1 MGFIEDKNS
10 ILQQVSLF
18 EVLGDLP
25 ENKTISNIASV
36 KSKSFNLIPY
46 LLDLL
51 STTCKDKEAIPNL
64 KDRVKCDLIRIVIEI
79 LVEFFP
85 ILMRILKE
93 GIIKG
98 IKAGLLCPADFK
110 VPSPA
115 PMVELKPNEFD
126 TSKLTTLDVNSF
138 PSSLFFGD
146 PDKDLN
152 VFLANL
158 LQGGV
163 GGSGTWQNILDFEVI
178 DYTLPNAATTTGLRV
193 QINNAYVGV
202 EYDVFLK
209 DFVNS
214 IELFN
219 FDNFIPNLMEQFN
232 GAISSG
238 LSKLDGSAKLS
249 INSAIDKE
257 KVDSLVEK
265 ILSTDPCDQNF
276 LVDDSFFEFSP
287 DELLDIEKKAQNRLA
302 GIKIIDY
309 SCEPVVVSNNG
320 ILNKSAIE
328 EVKTKIKDNPNSS
341 NLVMKQYAETV
352 LDNLA
357 EQVSA
362 DADDNE
368 SIKKSL
374 SFELALALPKL
385 SASVIFTPKI
395 KVLFQISKKLVTDTI
410 DSLKDNFDFAIAN
423 SVFFEYVVRE
433 AGAALLELIFDAI
446 KEEILKVVIDLVK
459 SLVKEAINKKLNQLR
474 SLTGGYSAKSGLS
487 AVKVPD
493 ISEYT

>member
-10 ILQQVSLF
+10 IVQQVSLF

-25 ENKTISNIASV
+25 ENKTVSNIASV

-51 STTCKDKEAIPNL
+51 SVTCKDKEALPNL

-115 PMVELKPNEFD
+115 PMVELKPDEFD

-232 GAISSG
+232 GAISNLTS
-238 LSKLDGSAKLS
+238 SGSAKLS
-249 INSAIDKE
+249 IDSAIDKE

-287 DELLDIEKKAQNRLA
+287 DELLDIEKKAQNRLS
-302 GIKIIDY
+302 GVKIIDY
-309 SCEPVVVSNNG
+309 SCAPTLVLSRGTLDEDGINNVK
-320 ILNKSAIE
+320 KS
-328 EVKTKIKDNPNSS
+328 IKENPNSS
-341 NLVMKQYAETV
+341 SLVMKQYAETV
-352 LDNLA
+352 LDRLA
-357 EQVSA
+357 KQVSA
-362 DADDNE
+362 DDDENE

-395 KVLFQISKKLVTDTI
+395 KVLFQISKKLVTNTI
-410 DSLKDNFDFAIAN
+410 DSLKNNFDFAIAN

-459 SLVKEAINKKLNQLR
+459 SLVKEAINKKLDQLR

-487 AVKVPD
+487 AVQVPD
-493 ISEYT
+493 ISEYI

>member
-51 STTCKDKEAIPNL
+51 STTCKDKEALPNL

-219 FDNFIPNLMEQFN
+219 FENFIPNLMEQFN
-232 GAISSG
+232 GAISNLTGS
-238 LSKLDGSAKLS
+238 GSAKLS
-249 INSAIDKE
+249 IDSAIDKE
-257 KVDSLVEK
+257 KVDALVEK

-302 GIKIIDY
+302 GVKIIDY
-309 SCEPVVVSNNG
+309 SCAPTLVLSRGTLDEEGINNVK
-320 ILNKSAIE
+320 KS
-328 EVKTKIKDNPNSS
+328 IKENPNSS
-341 NLVMKQYAETV
+341 SLVMKQYAETV
-352 LDNLA
+352 LDRLA
-357 EQVSA
+357 KQVSA